1 MFAEGSE
8 YQEEIHAVG
17 PKGKISCKVPGPTR
31 FWPKHMSEPP
41 VPHLILSPRSPMAP
55 SRVDTVVP
63 SELLSAGDHNG
74 STFYQHQKFQAAILD
89 QKLPE
94 VPSIWSSQMKQL
106 LFPIFSDS
114 IIFQETKESMIF
126 LWIQIQ
132 LPYWLQ
138 AMVFLK

>member
-1 MFAEGSE
+1 MIVDFANGSRAMLELSMFAEGSE

-41 VPHLILSPRSPMAP
+41 PVPHLILSPRSPMAP
-55 SRVDTVVP
+55 SRIDTVVP

-94 VPSIWSSQMKQL
+94 VSIQDGIWAVRMGMAAQESASQSRIIH
-106 LFPIFSDS
+106 FPTS
-114 IIFQETKESMIF
+114 E
-126 LWIQIQ
+126 
-132 LPYWLQ
+132 
-138 AMVFLK
+138 